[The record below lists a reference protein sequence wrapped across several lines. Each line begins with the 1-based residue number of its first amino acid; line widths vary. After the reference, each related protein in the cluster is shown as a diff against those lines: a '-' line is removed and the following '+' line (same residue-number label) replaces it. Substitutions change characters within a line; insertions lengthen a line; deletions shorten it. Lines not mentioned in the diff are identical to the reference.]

1 MCVPYGAPVRSPR
14 HDGSRLISA
23 YWFSQL
29 PLSAQMTLLIHGRVL
44 NPFRLTAVELNR
56 KKRKKRKKIVVHGKI
71 IRGLSRSDLTKQMDL
86 NRLGQGLGY
95 F

>member
-1 MCVPYGAPVRSPR
+1 MCVPYGAPVRSLR
-14 HDGSRLISA
+14 HDSSRLISA

-29 PLSAQMTLLIHGRVL
+29 PLSAQMTSLIHGRLL
-44 NPFRLTAVELNR
+44 NPFRLTVVELNR
-56 KKRKKRKKIVVHGKI
+56 KKKTVVHGKI

-86 NRLGQGLGY
+86 DRLGQGLGY

>member
-1 MCVPYGAPVRSPR
+1 MCVPYGAPMRSPQ

-29 PLSAQMTLLIHGRVL
+29 PLSTQMTLLIHGCVL
-44 NPFRLTAVELNR
+44 NPFRLTVVELYR
-56 KKRKKRKKIVVHGKI
+56 KKKIVLYGKI
-71 IRGLSRSDLTKQMDL
+71 IRGLSRSDPTKQMDL
-86 NRLGQGLGY
+86 DRLGQGLGY